1 MAKANP
7 KTASIEDLKQDGA
20 QGEDAPKQPNKG
32 KVKSDEPLLPTSITL
47 SAPHGFI
54 DEDTGE
60 HRYWHAGM
68 EVTDPEE
75 IKLLIDRQAPL
86 E

>member
-1 MAKANP
+1 MAKATP
-7 KTASIEDLKQDGA
+7 KAAVSEDLKQDGV

-32 KVKSDEPLLPTSITL
+32 KVKSEEPLLPTSITL

-54 DEDTGE
+54 DDETGE
-60 HRYWHAGM
+60 HRYWQAGM
-68 EVTDPEE
+68 EVTDPDE

>member
-32 KVKSDEPLLPTSITL
+32 KVKSDEPLLPTSMKIL
-47 SAPHGFI
+47 VSIA
-54 DEDTGE
+54 TGMLAWKSLTPKKSS
-60 HRYWHAGM
+60 Y
-68 EVTDPEE
+68 
-75 IKLLIDRQAPL
+75 
-86 E
+86 